1 MEEKERMKTGKFIN
15 QSEKMKDRERKNS
28 SCNRMSKAQST
39 AGKTALCLASALFLS
54 FVPMGAG
61 ICEVPVQVEE
71 EKDTF
76 DTNIYIEADES
87 GISPYTVT
95 TRKINGIY
103 TSVEYPVLQ
112 IADGSSL
119 AVIDGINL
127 TFQKD
132 AEKKLS
138 EQ

>member
-71 EKDTF
+71 EKDTLYEYLYRSRRKRNLTVHR
-76 DTNIYIEADES
+76 DNEKNQWNLHQR
-87 GISPYTVT
+87 GISGASDSGWKQPSC
-95 TRKINGIY
+95 N
-103 TSVEYPVLQ
+103 
-112 IADGSSL
+112 
-119 AVIDGINL
+119 
-127 TFQKD
+127 
-132 AEKKLS
+132 
-138 EQ
+138 